1 MLRQTDHIYQSL
13 ISASSGCGGD
23 GGDVLGD
30 GVDLPGGLLLLP
42 LTEEEVP
49 RRQGIL
55 NIRPT
60 SIHVY

>member
-1 MLRQTDHIYQSL
+1 MLRQTDHVYQSL
-13 ISASSGCGGD
+13 ISAFSGCGGD

-42 LTEEEVP
+42 LTEEEVS

-55 NIRPT
+55 NIHPT
-60 SIHVY
+60 SIHV